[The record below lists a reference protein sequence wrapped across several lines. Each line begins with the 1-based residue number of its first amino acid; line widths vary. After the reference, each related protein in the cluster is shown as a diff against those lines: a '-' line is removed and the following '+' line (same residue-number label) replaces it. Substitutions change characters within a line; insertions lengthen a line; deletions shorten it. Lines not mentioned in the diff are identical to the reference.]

1 MKKPQSLARR
11 GGSVSDRGSGNA
23 GRPASSTLPVLGT
36 AKKIERDLAARAEL
50 NQIPSGFFNPQPLG
64 CPLGRNTQR
73 TLLVSTMQVRQQC
86 PDPQQQ
92 W

>member
-1 MKKPQSLARR
+1 MQGGLRLPPARV
-11 GGSVSDRGSGNA
+11 GYS
-23 GRPASSTLPVLGT
+23 
-36 AKKIERDLAARAEL
+36 KKIQRELAASAEL
-50 NQIPSGFFNPQPLG
+50 NQIHSAFFNPQPLG